1 MDEVTRERLKRA
13 ALTAAALAATAGAV
27 WLMRLGARSLADG
40 FAAGEAS
47 GGAVVPSRFPAP
59 RKYDLATLVPEPLR
73 LNLGGLAARVSRTVL
88 PMPLE
93 QAIKVGE
100 NEARAKG
107 WEPMDLPLAYRLA
120 TLEGLGGLYATPDR
134 RVIRRSYAALASG
147 GTLREDF
154 ELPVGAFADV
164 NREMTFAEVVGLNAD
179 ALLEKLPGVL
189 RDVQVARPFYTQFT
203 AHPDGAAFLVA
214 GVSDLEEAAVRRQLV
229 LAYAREGWKPSAEIP
244 NAWVKANLTATWD
257 VSPHEPGVGVV
268 VSVRYS
274 DDEVLLER
282 KENENDEQQ
291 PD

>member
-1 MDEVTRERLKRA
+1 MTV
-13 ALTAAALAATAGAV
+13 AALAATAGAV
-27 WLMRLGARSLADG
+27 WLMRVGARALADG

-47 GGAVVPSRFPAP
+47 GSVAVPSRILAP
-59 RKYDLATLVPEPLR
+59 RKYDLSTLVPEPLR
-73 LNLGGLAARVSRTVL
+73 LNVSGLAARVSRTVL

-93 QAIKVGE
+93 QAVKVGE

-120 TLEGLGGLYATPDR
+120 TLEGLGGLYVTPDR
-134 RVIRRSYAALASG
+134 RVIRRSHASLASG

-154 ELPVGAFADV
+154 ELPVGAFSGA
-164 NREMTFAEVVGLNAD
+164 NQNQEMTFAEVVGLNAD

-203 AHPDGAAFLVA
+203 AHADGAAFLVA
-214 GVSDLEEAAVRRQLV
+214 GVSDLEEAAARRSLV
-229 LAYAREGWKPSAEIP
+229 LAYAREGWKPSAEMP
-244 NAWVKANLTATWD
+244 KTWVKANLTATWD

-274 DDEVLLER
+274 DDEVIIDR

-291 PD
+291 SD

>member
-13 ALTAAALAATAGAV
+13 VLTAAALAATAGAV
-27 WLMRLGARSLADG
+27 GLMRLGARSLADG

-47 GGAVVPSRFPAP
+47 GGAAAPSRFPAP

-100 NEARAKG
+100 NEVRAKG
-107 WEPMDLPLAYRLA
+107 WAPMDMPLAYRLA
-120 TLEGLGGLYATPDR
+120 TVEGLGGLYATPDR

-164 NREMTFAEVVGLNAD
+164 NREMSFAEVVGLNAD
-179 ALLEKLPGVL
+179 ALLEKIPGVL

-203 AHPDGAAFLVA
+203 AHADGAAFIVA

-229 LAYAREGWKPSAEIP
+229 LAYAREGWRPSAEMP
-244 NAWVKANLTATWD
+244 KAWVKANLTATWD

>member
-13 ALTAAALAATAGAV
+13 VLTAAALAATAGAV
-27 WLMRLGARSLADG
+27 GLMRLGARSLADG

-47 GGAVVPSRFPAP
+47 GGAAAPSRFPAP

-100 NEARAKG
+100 NEVRAKG
-107 WEPMDLPLAYRLA
+107 WAPMDMPLAYRLA
-120 TLEGLGGLYATPDR
+120 TVEGLGGLYATPDR

-164 NREMTFAEVVGLNAD
+164 NREMSFAEVVGLNAD
-179 ALLEKLPGVL
+179 ALLEKIPGVL

-203 AHPDGAAFLVA
+203 AHADGAAFLVA

-229 LAYAREGWKPSAEIP
+229 LAYAREGWRPSAEMP
-244 NAWVKANLTATWD
+244 KAWVKANLTATWD

>member
-13 ALTAAALAATAGAV
+13 VLTAAALAATAGAV
-27 WLMRLGARSLADG
+27 GLMRLGARSLADG

-47 GGAVVPSRFPAP
+47 GGAAAPSRIPAP

-120 TLEGLGGLYATPDR
+120 TIEGLGGLYATPDR
-134 RVIRRSYAALASG
+134 RIVRRTHAALASG
-147 GTLREDF
+147 GTVREDF
-154 ELPVGAFADV
+154 ELPVGALADSK
-164 NREMTFAEVVGLNAD
+164 REMTFAEVVGLNAD
-179 ALLEKLPGVL
+179 VLMEKLPGVL

-203 AHPDGAAFLVA
+203 AHADGAAFIVA

-229 LAYAREGWKPSAEIP
+229 LAYAREGWRPSAEMP
-244 NAWVKANLTATWD
+244 KAWVKANLMATWD